1 MVNYWS
7 LGSGMSLRNGDKG
20 EDTEKEGTR
29 RERKTGVAMEG
40 RGERGKKERR
50 DCSTASFIGFQTTT

>member
-1 MVNYWS
+1 
-7 LGSGMSLRNGDKG
+7 MSLRNGDKG